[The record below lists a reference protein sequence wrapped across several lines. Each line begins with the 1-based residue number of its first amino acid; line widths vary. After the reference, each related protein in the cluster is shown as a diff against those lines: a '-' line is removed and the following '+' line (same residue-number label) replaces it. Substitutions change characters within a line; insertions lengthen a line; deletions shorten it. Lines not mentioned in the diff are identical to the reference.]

1 MKKLP
6 IILLF
11 AFIAAIFIGCKN
23 TNKGKVIE
31 TNSKSADSLN
41 AGDTTIYG
49 TMLDGGM
56 NSIILLTDA
65 GDTLEFIQNPDD
77 TAEVVKGGKLI
88 GDRFAVIGYK
98 EYGDMMLR
106 SAINITSLLGNWSS
120 IDKNFDIIE
129 GGTITS
135 KVQSEKDTWT
145 KWKIFNGKLVL
156 SKDTFAVLELGA
168 DSMLLENKNGV
179 FLFGRNK

>member
-1 MKKLP
+1 
-6 IILLF
+6 
-11 AFIAAIFIGCKN
+11 
-23 TNKGKVIE
+23 
-31 TNSKSADSLN
+31 
-41 AGDTTIYG
+41 
-49 TMLDGGM
+49 
-56 NSIILLTDA
+56 
-65 GDTLEFIQNPDD
+65 
-77 TAEVVKGGKLI
+77 
-88 GDRFAVIGYK
+88 
-98 EYGDMMLR
+98 MMLR